1 MSKKVV
7 VQMSGGVESTTL
19 IAKAIKEL
27 GKENVFPIVFLDGT
41 PTQNKELTAIKGLL
55 SYYQLQQQVYK
66 CTVPNW
72 DDFEFRHGDYHVD
85 SDFAFTPGWKLI
97 INTISMAY
105 AQKIGAEEIWQGNEV
120 SNVYP
125 DELEENIQESVK
137 LYNKIYESNV
147 KIVGHFKDMTK
158 AQIIKYAD
166 FLGVPLEKTLSCAD
180 ESWVGGYNCG
190 ICQHCTLRRQ
200 AFKEAGIEDKTFY
213 AFDHLRN

>member
-1 MSKKVV
+1 MKVV

-41 PTQNKELTAIKGLL
+41 PTQVKELSAIKELL

-72 DDFEFRHGDYHVD
+72 DDFEYRHGSYHVD

-97 INTISMAY
+97 INMISMAY
-105 AQKIGAEEIWQGNEV
+105 AQKIGAEEVWQGNEL

-125 DELEENIQESVK
+125 DELEDNIQESVK

-147 KIVGHFKDMTK
+147 KIVGHFKDMQK
-158 AQIIKYAD
+158 WQIIQYANSI
-166 FLGVPLEKTLSCAD
+166 GVPLEKTLSCAN
-180 ESWVGGYNCG
+180 ETWLNGSNCG
-190 ICQHCTLRRQ
+190 ICQHCRLRRE
-200 AFKEAGIEDKTFY
+200 AFITACVKDNTFY
-213 AFDHLRN
+213 AFDNLKE